1 MSNADNFTQTHPID
15 VTGLKPLNNKSR
27 GLATICN
34 LTKIT
39 NKRLLS
45 LQSITNILKFLLD
58 KKSWGANKADRVD
71 NSSFDLT
78 LQFSIT
84 INLIVAKK
92 ALIETNNLIPSSIS

>member
-1 MSNADNFTQTHPID
+1 MSNADNFTQTYPID

-27 GLATICN
+27 GLEIICN
-34 LTKIT
+34 PKKIA
-39 NKRLLS
+39 NKRPLS

-78 LQFSIT
+78 LQLSST
-84 INLIVAKK
+84 TNLIVAKK
-92 ALIETNNLIPSSIS
+92 ALVEANNLIPSSVS